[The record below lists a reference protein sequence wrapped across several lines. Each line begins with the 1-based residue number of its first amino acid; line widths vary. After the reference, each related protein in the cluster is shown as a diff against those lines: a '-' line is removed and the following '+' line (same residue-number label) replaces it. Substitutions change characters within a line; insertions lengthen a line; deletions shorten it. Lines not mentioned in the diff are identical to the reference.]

1 MFESRALGG
10 DLAAVRETHAPDA
23 LVVNTERDF
32 ETLDPA
38 VAEELGLLVDGLDPV
53 GYPDDW
59 LPADVPDQLARYAGS
74 DFTIGLPG
82 DGGVTW
88 TRQTEPP
95 VVFVKP
101 RLRTSP
107 DPFVDFLLAEGLV
120 EVGLDLPESFLAF
133 FGEQYRELAAA
144 VPLDPAGV
152 YQLAAALYTA
162 YCGLHTRKVFAG
174 WEGTRPDLFDA
185 WVDAGER
192 LEPRLSD
199 LSTEVARGQTEF
211 PAAAELA
218 CSAIKHAADDR
229 IEIPTPF
236 AALDSSAYA
245 EHGAEYAVEW
255 ARKTFEKLD
264 D

>member
-1 MFESRALGG
+1 MFETRTLDG
-10 DLAAVRETHAPDA
+10 DLAAVRESRAPDA

-32 ETLDPA
+32 ETLDPG
-38 VAEELGLLVDGLDPV
+38 VAEELGLLVEGLDPV
-53 GYPDDW
+53 DYPEEW
-59 LPADVPDQLARYAGS
+59 LPADVPDQLAQYAG
-74 DFTIGLPG
+74 DEFTIGLPG

-107 DPFVDFLLAEGLV
+107 DPFVDFLIAEALV
-120 EVGLDLPESFLAF
+120 EVGRDLPETFLPF
-133 FGEQYRELAAA
+133 FGERYRDLAAA
-144 VPLDPAGV
+144 TPLDPAGV

-162 YCGLHTRKVFAG
+162 YCGLHTREVFAD
-174 WEGTRPDLFDA
+174 WEGDRPDLFDA
-185 WVDAGER
+185 WVDAGQR
-192 LEPRLSD
+192 LEPRLGD
-199 LSTEVARGQTEF
+199 LSTEVAQGRTEF

-218 CSAIKHAADDR
+218 CGAIKHADGGR
-229 IEIPTPF
+229 VEVPTPF